1 MIYIYD
7 EVIIVAFQ
15 VQHSSTDSQVGYFE
29 MQVGCDLL
37 FIMSIFL
44 KVGENNV

>member
-1 MIYIYD
+1 MWFLILYNNTLKKHQI
-7 EVIIVAFQ
+7 
-15 VQHSSTDSQVGYFE
+15 GW
-29 MQVGCDLL
+29 DLL